1 MPKQIFGIDST
12 VTTLNRAFNDQSPAN
27 AVYNNQVTQATA
39 VGATQ
44 FALSFGASF
53 TNMTEDALSTK
64 ILGNLGLLPNTA
76 LQTALKDY
84 LVQVG
89 KANVGIVAMQ
99 LGDILAGLENA
110 TGDQAAFNAAAVKW
124 NAEVTSSYTYS
135 ANPANTSASPV
146 GTDDGAVTGVTL
158 ALTTADDFLSPQAAE
173 AKFKTTANNDTI
185 VATTVATLKSG
196 DVIDGGAGTD
206 TLRAT
211 LDIAAT
217 QAPTV
222 TNVENFFIKATA
234 AAVDFDLK
242 NVTGIQQFWNE
253 ESAVALTVKSV
264 ALGTTIGVKD
274 TAQNTTVEFAKATG
288 TADAATVVLSGSTG
302 GTVQVDSIETLALQS
317 TVKANTTTIVGN
329 TLETLTVT
337 GDKGLTLTAS
347 APAAASLKA
356 IDASAM
362 TAAATITAT
371 GAVNTL
377 SIKGGTAADT
387 IVATGATKAVTIDGG
402 AGADTISLTANKG
415 HTITL
420 GAGADVLTLAVG
432 DTKVATGSL
441 TATDLTTAAKLIAAA
456 VKVTDFA
463 TGDTLVLKS
472 AGADAYTTAAN
483 VTKLT
488 GTIAENLAATGDLLN
503 IISDLT
509 DTALPAG
516 AGTTTTIATAIG
528 VNQAVSF
535 TLAGNSYI
543 FVNNANAGLDAGDVL
558 IQLTGVAAPAT
569 ITFAA

>member
-1 MPKQIFGIDST
+1 MPKQIFGIDSV
-12 VTTLNRAFNDQSPAN
+12 VTSLNRAFNDQSPAN
-27 AVYNNQVTQATA
+27 AVYNNQVSQATS
-39 VGATQ
+39 VGTNA
-44 FALSFGASF
+44 FALSFGAGF
-53 TNMTEDALSTK
+53 TSLTEDALAAK
-64 ILGNLGLLPNTA
+64 ILGNLGVLPNTG
-76 LQTALKDY
+76 LQAAVKDY
-84 LVQVG
+84 LVSVG
-89 KANVGIVAMQ
+89 KANVGIVALQ
-99 LGDILAGLENA
+99 LADILSGLENA
-110 TGDQAAFNAAAVKW
+110 TGDQAAFAPFAVKW
-124 NAEVTSSYTYS
+124 NNEVTASYTYS

-146 GTDDGAVTGVTL
+146 GSDDGAVTGVTL
-158 ALTTADDFLSPQAAE
+158 ALTTSDDFLSPQAAE

-185 VATTVATLKSG
+185 VATTAGTLKSG

-206 TLRAT
+206 TLRAEI
-211 LDIAAT
+211 DAT
-217 QAPTV
+217 GYAPTV
-222 TNVENFFIKATA
+222 TNVENFFIKTGTA
-234 AAVDFDLK
+234 WNFDLK

-253 ESAVALTVKSV
+253 GSTNALTVKNA

-274 TAQNTTVEFAKATG
+274 TGADTIVEFAKATG

-302 GTVQVDSIETLALQS
+302 GNVQVDSIETLALQS

-347 APAAASLKA
+347 GPAAASLKA
-356 IDASAM
+356 IDASAL

-371 GAVNTL
+371 GAVNGL

-402 AGADTISLTANKG
+402 AGADTISLTANKA
-415 HTITL
+415 HSITL
-420 GAGADVLTLAVG
+420 GAGADVLTLDVG
-432 DTKVATGSL
+432 TKAATTGSL

-463 TGDTLVLKS
+463 AGDTLVLKS
-472 AGADAYTTAAN
+472 AGGDYTTAAN

-488 GTIAENLAATGDLLN
+488 GTVAENLAATGDLLN

-535 TLAGNSYI
+535 VLGGNSYI

-558 IQLTGVAAPAT
+558 IQLTGVTAPAT

>member
-1 MPKQIFGIDST
+1 MPKQIFGVDSV
-12 VTTLNRAFNDQSPAN
+12 VTSLNRAFNDQSPAN
-27 AVYNNQVTQATA
+27 AVYNNQVTQATS
-39 VGATQ
+39 VGNNA
-44 FALSFGASF
+44 FALSFGSSF
-53 TNMTEDALSTK
+53 VGLTEDALSTK
-64 ILGNLGLLPNTA
+64 ILGNLGVLPNTG
-76 LQTALKDY
+76 LQAAVKDY
-84 LVQVG
+84 LVSVG
-89 KANVGIVAMQ
+89 KANVGIVALQ
-99 LGDILAGLENA
+99 LADILSGLENA

-124 NAEVTSSYTYS
+124 NAEVTASYTYS

-234 AAVDFDLK
+234 LAVDFDLK

-253 ESAVALTVKSV
+253 ESAVALTVKNA

-274 TAQNTTVEFAKATG
+274 TNQNTTVEFAKATG

-302 GTVQVDSIETLALQS
+302 GNVQVDSIETLALQS

-347 APAAASLKA
+347 GPAAASLKT
-356 IDASAM
+356 IDASAL

-371 GAVNTL
+371 GAVNALT
-377 SIKGGTAADT
+377 IKGGTAADT
-387 IVATGATKAVTIDGG
+387 IVATGATKAVTVDGG
-402 AGADTISLTANKG
+402 TGADTITLTANKA
-415 HTITL
+415 HSITL
-420 GAGADVLTLAVG
+420 GAGADVLTLDVG
-432 DTKVATGSL
+432 SKAATTGSL
-441 TATDLTTAAKLIAAA
+441 TATDLTTAAKLIAAS
-456 VKVTDFA
+456 VKITDFA
-463 TGDTLVLKS
+463 AGDTLILKT
-472 AGADAYTTAAN
+472 ADHTTAAN

-516 AGTTTTIATAIG
+516 AGTTTTIATQIG

-535 TLAGNSYI
+535 TLAGNTYI
-543 FVNNANAGLDAGDVL
+543 FVNNNVATLDAGDVL

-569 ITFAA
+569 ITFA

>member
-1 MPKQIFGIDST
+1 MPKQIFGIDSV
-12 VTTLNRAFNDQSPAN
+12 VTSLNRAFNDQSPAN
-27 AVYNNQVTQATA
+27 AVYNNQVSQATS
-39 VGATQ
+39 VGTNA
-44 FALSFGASF
+44 FALSFGAGF
-53 TNMTEDALSTK
+53 TSLTEDALAAK
-64 ILGNLGLLPNTA
+64 ILGNLGVLPNTG
-76 LQTALKDY
+76 LQAAVKDY
-84 LVQVG
+84 LVSVG
-89 KANVGIVAMQ
+89 KANVGIVALQ
-99 LGDILAGLENA
+99 LADILSGLENA
-110 TGDQAAFNAAAVKW
+110 TGDQAAFAPFAVKW
-124 NAEVTSSYTYS
+124 NNEVTASYTYS

-146 GTDDGAVTGVTL
+146 GSDDGAVTGVTL
-158 ALTTADDFLSPQAAE
+158 ALTTSDDFLSPQAAE

-185 VATTVATLKSG
+185 VATTAGTLKSG

-206 TLRAT
+206 TLRAEI
-211 LDIAAT
+211 DAT
-217 QAPTV
+217 GYAPTV
-222 TNVENFFIKATA
+222 TNVENFFIKTGTA
-234 AAVDFDLK
+234 WNFDLK

-253 ESAVALTVKSV
+253 GSTAALTVKNA

-274 TAQNTTVEFAKATG
+274 TATDTIVEFAKATG

-302 GTVQVDSIETLALQS
+302 GNVQVDSIETLALQS

-347 APAAASLKA
+347 GPAAASLKA
-356 IDASAM
+356 IDASAL

-371 GAVNTL
+371 GAVNGL

-402 AGADTISLTANKG
+402 AGADTISLTANKA
-415 HTITL
+415 HSITL
-420 GAGADVLTLAVG
+420 GAGADVLTLDVG
-432 DTKVATGSL
+432 TKAATTGSL

-463 TGDTLVLKS
+463 AGDTLVLKS
-472 AGADAYTTAAN
+472 AGGDYTTAAN

-488 GTIAENLAATGDLLN
+488 GTVAENLAATGDLLN

-535 TLAGNSYI
+535 VLGGNSYI
-543 FVNNANAGLDAGDVL
+543 FVNNATAGLDAGDVL
-558 IQLTGVAAPAT
+558 IQLTGVTAPAT

>member
-1 MPKQIFGIDST
+1 MPQQIFGIDAV
-12 VTTLNRAFNDQSPAN
+12 VTSLNRAFNDQSPAN
-27 AVYNNQVTQATA
+27 AVYNNQVAQATS
-39 VGATQ
+39 VGANA
-44 FALSFGASF
+44 FALSFGAGF
-53 TNMTEDALSTK
+53 TTMTEDALSTK
-64 ILGNLGLLPNTA
+64 LLTNLGLLPNA
-76 LQTALKDY
+76 GLQTAVKDY
-84 LVQVG
+84 LVSVG
-89 KANVGIVAMQ
+89 KANVGIVALQ
-99 LGDILAGLENA
+99 LANILSGLETA
-110 TGDQAAFNAAAVKW
+110 TGDQAGFNAAAVKW
-124 NAEVTSSYTYS
+124 NNEVTASYTYS

-146 GTDDGAVTGVTL
+146 GSDDGAVTGVTL

-185 VATTVATLKSG
+185 VATTAGTLKSG

-206 TLRAT
+206 TLRAE
-211 LDIAAT
+211 LDAT
-217 QAPTV
+217 NYAPTV
-222 TNVENFFIKATA
+222 TNVENFFIKATGA
-234 AAVDFDLK
+234 WNFDLK

-253 ESAVALTVKSV
+253 GSTAALTVKSA

-274 TAQNTTVEFAKATG
+274 TGTDTIVEFAKATG

-302 GTVQVDSIETLALQS
+302 GNVQVDSIETLALQS

-347 APAAASLKA
+347 GAAAASLKT
-356 IDASAM
+356 IDASAL

-371 GAVNTL
+371 GAVNGL
-377 SIKGGTAADT
+377 SVKGGTAADT

-420 GAGADVLTLAVG
+420 GAGADVLTLDVG
-432 DTKVATGSL
+432 NKAATTGSL
-441 TATDLTTAAKLIAAA
+441 TATDLTTSAKLIAAA

-472 AGADAYTTAAN
+472 ADHTTAAN

-488 GTIAENLAATGDLLN
+488 GTVAENLAATGDLLN

-535 TLAGNSYI
+535 TLAGNTYI
-543 FVNNANAGLDAGDVL
+543 FVNDAAAGLSAGDVL
-558 IQLTGVAAPAT
+558 IQLTGVTAPAT
-569 ITFAA
+569 VTFAA

>member
-1 MPKQIFGIDST
+1 MPQQIFGIDAV
-12 VTTLNRAFNDQSPAN
+12 VTSLNRVFNDQSPAY
-27 AVYNNQVTQATA
+27 AVYNNQVTQATS
-39 VGATQ
+39 VGANA
-44 FALSFGASF
+44 FALSFGSGF
-53 TNMTEDALSTK
+53 TTMTEDQLSTK
-64 ILGNLGLLPNTA
+64 LLTNLGVMPNA
-76 LQTALKDY
+76 GLQAAVKEY
-84 LVQVG
+84 LVAVG
-89 KANVGIVAMQ
+89 KANVGIVGLQ
-99 LGDILAGLENA
+99 LAQILAGLETA

-124 NAEVTSSYTYS
+124 NNEVTASYTYS

-158 ALTTADDFLSPQAAE
+158 ALTTSDDFLSPQAAE

-185 VATTVATLKSG
+185 VATTAGTLKSG

-206 TLRAT
+206 TLRAEI
-211 LDIAAT
+211 DAT
-217 QAPTV
+217 GYAPTV
-222 TNVENFFIKATA
+222 TNVENFFIKTGTA
-234 AAVDFDLK
+234 WDFDLK

-253 ESAVALTVKSV
+253 GSTAALTVKSV

-274 TAQNTTVEFAKATG
+274 TATNTIVEFAKATG
-288 TADAATVVLSGSTG
+288 TADAATVVLSGQTA

-317 TVKANTTTIVGN
+317 TVKANVTTIVGN

-356 IDASAM
+356 IDASAL

-371 GAVNTL
+371 GAVNGL

-387 IVATGATKAVTIDGG
+387 IVATGATKAVTVDGG
-402 AGADTISLTANKG
+402 TGADTILLTANKA
-415 HTITL
+415 HSITL
-420 GAGADVLTLAVG
+420 GAGADVLTLDVG
-432 DTKVATGSL
+432 NKAATTGSL
-441 TATDLTTAAKLIAAA
+441 TATDLTTSAKLIAAA

-463 TGDTLVLKS
+463 AGDTLVLKS
-472 AGADAYTTAAN
+472 ADHTTAAN

-516 AGTTTTIATAIG
+516 AGTTTTIATALAA
-528 VNQAVSF
+528 NQAVSF
-535 TLAGNSYI
+535 VFGGNTYI
-543 FVNNANAGLDAGDVL
+543 FVENATAGLDAGDVL
-558 IQLTGVAAPAT
+558 IQLTGVTAPAT

>member
-1 MPKQIFGIDST
+1 MPQQIFGIDAV
-12 VTTLNRAFNDQSPAN
+12 VTSLNRVFNDQSPAY
-27 AVYNNQVTQATA
+27 AVYNNQVTQATS
-39 VGATQ
+39 VGANA
-44 FALSFGASF
+44 FALSFGSGF
-53 TNMTEDALSTK
+53 TTMTEDQLSTK
-64 ILGNLGLLPNTA
+64 LLTNLGVMPNA
-76 LQTALKDY
+76 GLQAAVKEY
-84 LVQVG
+84 LVAVG
-89 KANVGIVAMQ
+89 KANVGIVGLQ
-99 LGDILAGLENA
+99 LAQILAGLETA

-124 NAEVTSSYTYS
+124 NNEVTASYTYS

-158 ALTTADDFLSPQAAE
+158 ALTTSDDFLSPQAAE

-185 VATTVATLKSG
+185 VATTAGTLKSG

-206 TLRAT
+206 TLRAEI
-211 LDIAAT
+211 DAT
-217 QAPTV
+217 GYAPTV
-222 TNVENFFIKATA
+222 TNVENFFIKTGTA
-234 AAVDFDLK
+234 WNFDLK

-253 ESAVALTVKSV
+253 GSTAALTVKSV

-274 TAQNTTVEFAKATG
+274 TGTDTIVEFAKATG
-288 TADAATVVLSGSTG
+288 TADAATVVLSGSTAG
-302 GTVQVDSIETLALQS
+302 NVQVDSIETLALQS

-347 APAAASLKA
+347 GPAAASLKT
-356 IDASAM
+356 IDASAL

-371 GAVNTL
+371 GAVNGL

-387 IVATGATKAVTIDGG
+387 IVATGATKAVTVDGG
-402 AGADTISLTANKG
+402 TGADTISLTADKG

-420 GAGADVLTLAVG
+420 GAGADVLTLDVG
-432 DTKVATGSL
+432 NKAATTGSL
-441 TATDLTTAAKLIAAA
+441 TATDLTTSAKLIAAA

-472 AGADAYTTAAN
+472 ADHTTAAN

-488 GTIAENLAATGDLLN
+488 GTVAENLAATGDLLN

-535 TLAGNSYI
+535 VLGGNSYI
-543 FVNNANAGLDAGDVL
+543 FVNDAAGGLSAGDVL
-558 IQLTGVAAPAT
+558 IQLTGVTAPAT

>member
-1 MPKQIFGIDST
+1 MPKQIFGIDSV
-12 VTTLNRAFNDQSPAN
+12 VTSLNRAFNDQSPAN
-27 AVYNNQVTQATA
+27 AVYNNQVSQATS
-39 VGATQ
+39 VGTNA
-44 FALSFGASF
+44 FALSFGAGF
-53 TNMTEDALSTK
+53 TSLTEDALAAK
-64 ILGNLGLLPNTA
+64 ILGNLGVLPNTG
-76 LQTALKDY
+76 LQAAVKDY
-84 LVQVG
+84 LVSVG
-89 KANVGIVAMQ
+89 KANVGIVALQ
-99 LGDILAGLENA
+99 LADILSGLENA
-110 TGDQAAFNAAAVKW
+110 TGDQAAFAPFAVKW
-124 NAEVTSSYTYS
+124 NNEVTASYTYS
-135 ANPANTSASPV
+135 ANPANTSASPI

-158 ALTTADDFLSPQAAE
+158 ALTTSDDFLSPQAAE

-185 VATTVATLKSG
+185 VATTAGTLKSG

-206 TLRAT
+206 TLRAEI
-211 LDIAAT
+211 DAT
-217 QAPTV
+217 GYAPTV
-222 TNVENFFIKATA
+222 TNVENFFIKTGTA
-234 AAVDFDLK
+234 WNFDLK

-253 ESAVALTVKSV
+253 GSTAALTVKNA

-274 TAQNTTVEFAKATG
+274 TATDTIVEFAKATG

-302 GTVQVDSIETLALQS
+302 GNVQVDSIETLALQS

-347 APAAASLKA
+347 GPAAASLKA
-356 IDASAM
+356 IDASAL

-371 GAVNTL
+371 GAVNGL

-402 AGADTISLTANKG
+402 AGADTISLTANKA
-415 HTITL
+415 HSITL
-420 GAGADVLTLAVG
+420 GAGADVLTLDVG
-432 DTKVATGSL
+432 TKAATTGSL

-463 TGDTLVLKS
+463 AGDTLVLKS
-472 AGADAYTTAAN
+472 AGGDYTTAAN

-488 GTIAENLAATGDLLN
+488 GTVAENLAATGDLLN

-535 TLAGNSYI
+535 TLAGNTYI
-543 FVNNANAGLDAGDVL
+543 FVNDAAAGLSAGDVL
-558 IQLTGVAAPAT
+558 IQLTGVTAPAT

>member
-1 MPKQIFGIDST
+1 MPKQIFGIDSV
-12 VTTLNRAFNDQSPAN
+12 VTSLNRAFNDQSPAN
-27 AVYNNQVTQATA
+27 AVYNNQVSQATS
-39 VGATQ
+39 VGTNA
-44 FALSFGASF
+44 FALSFGAGF
-53 TNMTEDALSTK
+53 TSLTEDALAAK
-64 ILGNLGLLPNTA
+64 ILGNLGVLPNTG
-76 LQTALKDY
+76 LQAAVKDY
-84 LVQVG
+84 LVSVG
-89 KANVGIVAMQ
+89 KANVGIVALQ
-99 LGDILAGLENA
+99 LADILSGLENA
-110 TGDQAAFNAAAVKW
+110 TGDQAAFAPFAVKW
-124 NAEVTSSYTYS
+124 NNEVTASYTYS
-135 ANPANTSASPV
+135 ANPANTSASPI

-158 ALTTADDFLSPQAAE
+158 ALTTSDDFLSPQAAE

-185 VATTVATLKSG
+185 VATTPGTLKGG

-206 TLRAT
+206 TLRAEI
-211 LDIAAT
+211 DAT
-217 QAPTV
+217 GYAPTV
-222 TNVENFFIKATA
+222 TNVENFFIKTGTA
-234 AAVDFDLK
+234 WNFDLK

-253 ESAVALTVKSV
+253 GSTAALTVKNA

-274 TAQNTTVEFAKATG
+274 TATDTIVEFAKATG

-302 GTVQVDSIETLALQS
+302 GNVQVDSIETLALQS

-347 APAAASLKA
+347 GPAAASLKA
-356 IDASAM
+356 IDASAL

-371 GAVNTL
+371 GAVNGL

-402 AGADTISLTANKG
+402 AGADTISLTANKA
-415 HTITL
+415 HSITL
-420 GAGADVLTLAVG
+420 GAGADVLTLDVG
-432 DTKVATGSL
+432 TKAATTGSL

-463 TGDTLVLKS
+463 AGDTLVLKS
-472 AGADAYTTAAN
+472 AGGDYTTAAN

-488 GTIAENLAATGDLLN
+488 GTVAENLAATGDLLN

-535 TLAGNSYI
+535 VLGGNSYI
-543 FVNNANAGLDAGDVL
+543 FVNNATAGLDAGDVL
-558 IQLTGVAAPAT
+558 IQLTGVTAPAT

>member
-1 MPKQIFGIDST
+1 MPQQIFGIDAV
-12 VTTLNRAFNDQSPAN
+12 VTSLNRAFNDQSPAN
-27 AVYNNQVTQATA
+27 AVYNNQVAQATS
-39 VGATQ
+39 VGANA
-44 FALSFGASF
+44 FALSFGAGF
-53 TNMTEDALSTK
+53 TTMTEDALSTK
-64 ILGNLGLLPNTA
+64 LLTNLGLLPNA
-76 LQTALKDY
+76 GLQTAVKDY
-84 LVQVG
+84 LVSVG
-89 KANVGIVAMQ
+89 KANVGIVALQ
-99 LGDILAGLENA
+99 LANILSGLETA
-110 TGDQAAFNAAAVKW
+110 TGDQAGFNAAAVKW
-124 NAEVTSSYTYS
+124 NNEVTASYTYS

-146 GTDDGAVTGVTL
+146 GSDDGAVTGVTL

-185 VATTVATLKSG
+185 VATTAGTLKSG

-206 TLRAT
+206 TLRAE
-211 LDIAAT
+211 LDAT
-217 QAPTV
+217 NYAPTV
-222 TNVENFFIKATA
+222 TNVENFFIKATGA
-234 AAVDFDLK
+234 WNFDLK

-253 ESAVALTVKSV
+253 GSTAALTVKSA

-274 TAQNTTVEFAKATG
+274 TGTDTIVEFAKATG

-302 GTVQVDSIETLALQS
+302 GNVQVDSIETLALQS

-347 APAAASLKA
+347 GAAAASLKT
-356 IDASAM
+356 IDASAL

-371 GAVNTL
+371 GAVNGL
-377 SIKGGTAADT
+377 SVKGGTAADT

-420 GAGADVLTLAVG
+420 GAGADVLTLDVG
-432 DTKVATGSL
+432 NKAATTGSL
-441 TATDLTTAAKLIAAA
+441 TATDLTTSAKLIAAA

-472 AGADAYTTAAN
+472 ADHTTALN

-488 GTIAENLAATGDLLN
+488 GTVAENLAATGDLLN

-535 TLAGNSYI
+535 TLAGNTYI

-558 IQLTGVAAPAT
+558 VQLTGVTAPAT

>member
-1 MPKQIFGIDST
+1 MPQQIFGIDAV
-12 VTTLNRAFNDQSPAN
+12 VTSLNRAFNDQSPAN
-27 AVYNNQVTQATA
+27 AVYNNQVAQATS
-39 VGATQ
+39 VGANA
-44 FALSFGASF
+44 FALSFGAGF
-53 TNMTEDALSTK
+53 TTMTEDALSTK
-64 ILGNLGLLPNTA
+64 LLTNLGLLPNA
-76 LQTALKDY
+76 GLQTAVKDY
-84 LVQVG
+84 LVSVG
-89 KANVGIVAMQ
+89 KANVGIVALQ
-99 LGDILAGLENA
+99 LANILSGLETA
-110 TGDQAAFNAAAVKW
+110 TGDQAGFNAAAVKW
-124 NAEVTSSYTYS
+124 NNEVTASYTYS

-146 GTDDGAVTGVTL
+146 GSDDGAVTGVTL

-185 VATTVATLKSG
+185 VATTAGTLKSG

-206 TLRAT
+206 TLRAE
-211 LDIAAT
+211 LDAT
-217 QAPTV
+217 NYAPTV
-222 TNVENFFIKATA
+222 TNVENFFIKATGA
-234 AAVDFDLK
+234 WNFDLK

-253 ESAVALTVKSV
+253 GSTAALTVKSA

-274 TAQNTTVEFAKATG
+274 TGTDTIVEFAKATG

-302 GTVQVDSIETLALQS
+302 GNVQVDSIETLALQS

-347 APAAASLKA
+347 GAAAASLKT
-356 IDASAM
+356 IDASAL

-371 GAVNTL
+371 GAVNGL
-377 SIKGGTAADT
+377 SVKGGTAADT

-420 GAGADVLTLAVG
+420 GAGADVLTLDVG
-432 DTKVATGSL
+432 NKAATTGSL
-441 TATDLTTAAKLIAAA
+441 TATDLTTSAKLIAAA

-472 AGADAYTTAAN
+472 ADHTTAAN

-488 GTIAENLAATGDLLN
+488 GTVAENLAATGDLLN

-535 TLAGNSYI
+535 TLAGNTYI

-558 IQLTGVAAPAT
+558 VQLTGVTAPAT

>member
-1 MPKQIFGIDST
+1 MPKQIFGVDSV
-12 VTTLNRAFNDQSPAN
+12 VTSLNRAFNDQSPAN
-27 AVYNNQVTQATA
+27 AVYNNQVTQATS
-39 VGATQ
+39 VGNNA
-44 FALSFGASF
+44 FALSFGSSF
-53 TNMTEDALSTK
+53 VGLTEDALSTK
-64 ILGNLGLLPNTA
+64 ILGNLGVLPNTG
-76 LQTALKDY
+76 LQAAVKDY
-84 LVQVG
+84 LVSVG
-89 KANVGIVAMQ
+89 KANVGIVALQ
-99 LGDILAGLENA
+99 LADILSGLENA

-124 NAEVTSSYTYS
+124 NAEVTASYTYS

-234 AAVDFDLK
+234 LAVDFDLK

-253 ESAVALTVKSV
+253 ESAVALTVKNA

-274 TAQNTTVEFAKATG
+274 TGQNTIVEFAKATG

-302 GTVQVDSIETLALQS
+302 GNVQVDSIETLALQS

-347 APAAASLKA
+347 GPAAASLKT
-356 IDASAM
+356 IDASAL

-371 GAVNTL
+371 GAVNALT
-377 SIKGGTAADT
+377 IKGGTAADT
-387 IVATGATKAVTIDGG
+387 IVATGATKAVTVDGG
-402 AGADTISLTANKG
+402 TGADTITLTANKA
-415 HTITL
+415 HSITL
-420 GAGADVLTLAVG
+420 GAGADVLTLDVG
-432 DTKVATGSL
+432 SKAATTGSL
-441 TATDLTTAAKLIAAA
+441 TATDLTTAAKLIAAS
-456 VKVTDFA
+456 VKITDFA
-463 TGDTLVLKS
+463 AGDTLILKT
-472 AGADAYTTAAN
+472 ADHTTAAN

-516 AGTTTTIATAIG
+516 AGTTTTIATQIG

-535 TLAGNSYI
+535 TLAGNTYI
-543 FVNNANAGLDAGDVL
+543 FVNNNVATLDAGDVL

-569 ITFAA
+569 ITFA

>member
-185 VATTVATLKSG
+185 VATTAGTLKSG

-206 TLRAT
+206 TLRAEI
-211 LDIAAT
+211 DAT
-217 QAPTV
+217 GYAPTV
-222 TNVENFFIKATA
+222 TNVENFFIKSTGNWN
-234 AAVDFDLK
+234 FDLK

-253 ESAVALTVKSV
+253 GSTNTLTVKSV

-274 TAQNTTVEFAKATG
+274 TATDTVVEFAKATG
-288 TADAATVVLSGSTG
+288 TADAATVVLSGSTAG
-302 GTVQVDSIETLALQS
+302 NVQVDSIETLTLQS
-317 TVKANTTTIVGN
+317 TVKANVTTIVGN

-347 APAAASLKA
+347 GPAAASLKA
-356 IDASAM
+356 IDASAL

-377 SIKGGTAADT
+377 SIKGGQGADT
-387 IVATGATKAVTIDGG
+387 IVATGATKAVTVDGG
-402 AGADTISLTANKG
+402 TGADTISLTANKA
-415 HTITL
+415 HVITG
-420 GAGADVLTLAVG
+420 GAGSDVISLDVG
-432 DTKVATGSL
+432 TKAATTGSL
-441 TATDLTTAAKLIAAA
+441 TATDLSTSAKLIAAA
-456 VKVTDFA
+456 VKITDFGA
-463 TGDTLVLKS
+463 GDTLVLKS
-472 AGADAYTTAAN
+472 GDYTTAAN
-483 VTKLT
+483 VTKLS
-488 GTIAENLAATGDLLN
+488 GTVAENLAATGDLLN

-516 AGTTTTIATAIG
+516 AGTTTTIATALAA
-528 VNQAVSF
+528 NQAVSF
-535 TLAGNSYI
+535 VFGGNTYI
-543 FVNNANAGLDAGDVL
+543 FVENGTLGLGAGDVL

>member
-1 MPKQIFGIDST
+1 MPKQIFGVDSV
-12 VTTLNRAFNDQSPAN
+12 VTSLNRAFNDQSPAN
-27 AVYNNQVTQATA
+27 AVYNNQVTQATS
-39 VGATQ
+39 VGNNA
-44 FALSFGASF
+44 FALSFGSSF
-53 TNMTEDALSTK
+53 VGLTEDALSTK
-64 ILGNLGLLPNTA
+64 ILGNLGVLPNTG
-76 LQTALKDY
+76 LQAAVKDY
-84 LVQVG
+84 LVSVG
-89 KANVGIVAMQ
+89 KANVGIVALQ
-99 LGDILAGLENA
+99 LADILSGLENA

-124 NAEVTSSYTYS
+124 NAEVTASYTYS

-185 VATTVATLKSG
+185 VATTAGTLKSG

-206 TLRAT
+206 TLRAL
-211 LDIAAT
+211 LDAT
-217 QAPTV
+217 DYAPTV
-222 TNVENFFIKATA
+222 TNVENFFIKTTGAWN
-234 AAVDFDLK
+234 FDLK

-253 ESAVALTVKSV
+253 GSTDALTVKNA

-274 TAQNTTVEFAKATG
+274 TNQNTIVEFAKATG
-288 TADAATVVLSGSTG
+288 TADAATVVLSGSTA

-347 APAAASLKA
+347 GPAAASLKT
-356 IDASAM
+356 IDASAL

-371 GAVNTL
+371 GSVNGLT
-377 SIKGGTAADT
+377 IKGGTAADT

-402 AGADTISLTANKG
+402 TGADTISLTANKA
-415 HTITL
+415 HSITL

-432 DTKVATGSL
+432 SKAATTGSL
-441 TATDLTTAAKLIAAA
+441 TATDLTTAAKLIAAS

-463 TGDTLVLKS
+463 AGDTLVLQS
-472 AGADAYTTAAN
+472 ADYKTDTN

-488 GTIAENLAATGDLLN
+488 GTVAENLAATGDLLN
-503 IISDLT
+503 ILSDLT

-528 VNQAVSF
+528 INQAVSF
-535 TLAGNSYI
+535 TLAGNTYI
-543 FVNNANAGLDAGDVL
+543 FVNDAVGTLSAGDVL